1 MGFEGQLA
9 ALREDLPVAE
19 RLLRSC
25 VEGLRERQSDNYPA
39 FLDTLAL
46 VLAKSGR
53 CDEGLAMAEE
63 VLRRIERTKQLW
75 LMPEALRIKGE
86 ILLVGQA
93 NAEARAADCFARA
106 KELASGQGALAWEL
120 RAATNLARLLHDQ
133 GRSEEARDTLQPV
146 YRRFTEGFATADLRL
161 AKALLDAIG

>member
-1 MGFEGQLA
+1 LEQAGA
-9 ALREDLPVAE
+9 ATLDRYVHWTA
-19 RLLRSC
+19 RLGS
-25 VEGLRERQSDNYPA
+25 Q
-39 FLDTLAL
+39 
-46 VLAKSGR
+46 VLIS
-53 CDEGLAMAEE
+53 ESWY
-63 VLRRIERTKQLW
+63 KQLW

-86 ILLVGQA
+86 ILLVSQA
-93 NAEARAADCFARA
+93 NAEARAADCFARS

-120 RAATNLARLLHDQ
+120 RAATNLARLLYDQ